1 MTLLEGPAGTIEVAV
16 WGKGETSLLLLHAS
30 ATGPRSLSSLAE
42 HLSQANRRII
52 APAFVGY
59 GQTQWHC
66 AAGTDR
72 LEGNQAIVRTVLQA
86 QARPRRIL
94 FGHSMG
100 GTVALA
106 TALEEQRRGTPFD
119 AVILYEPIL
128 VDLLDLN
135 QPAQAKA
142 HAWDR
147 AIIEVLAR
155 KVREGQPEAGVRRF
169 VEAWNETSWDVLP
182 ETARRALVANAS
194 NLVEEAASVSAY
206 RFKPS
211 NLMALQTP
219 ILLLRGRLSPALIAC
234 TMDCAAR
241 LLPGAYQVV
250 IDGCGHMGPLLEPSE
265 IASRIETFLGAL
277 DTA

>member
-1 MTLLEGPAGTIEVAV
+1 MNLVRGPAGTIEVAV
-16 WGKGETSLLLLHAS
+16 WGEGETSLVLLHAS
-30 ATGPRSLSSLAE
+30 ATGPRSLSGLAE
-42 HLSQANRRII
+42 HLSQVKRQII

-72 LEGNQAIVRTVLQA
+72 LEGNQAIVRTVLHA
-86 QARPRRIL
+86 QPRRRRIL
-94 FGHSMG
+94 IGHSMG

-155 KVREGQPEAGVRRF
+155 KVREGQPEAGVRHF

-182 ETARRALVANAS
+182 ETARRALVANAG
-194 NLVEEAASVSAY
+194 NLVEETASVSAL
-206 RFKPS
+206 RLESS
-211 NLMALQTP
+211 NVMTLQTP
-219 ILLLRGRLSPALIAC
+219 FLLLRGSLSPTLIAF
-234 TMDCAAR
+234 TMDRAAH
-241 LLPGAYQVV
+241 LLPRACQVV
-250 IDGCGHMGPLLEPSE
+250 IDGCRHMGPLLEPSE
-265 IASRIETFLGAL
+265 IASRIETFIGAL
-277 DTA
+277 DTP